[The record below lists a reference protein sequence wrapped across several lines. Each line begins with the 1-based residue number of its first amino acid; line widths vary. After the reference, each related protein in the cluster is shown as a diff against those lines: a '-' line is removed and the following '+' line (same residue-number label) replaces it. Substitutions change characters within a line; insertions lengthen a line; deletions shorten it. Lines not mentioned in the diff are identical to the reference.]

1 MQLRIVLQFL
11 LNNLASWREFSIKA
25 SLKRG
30 RGPNWSLWTPCT
42 GIVTDQSL
50 PQLPVDMMHKFVNMS
65 PSPYTWVFFG
75 CILYSNHCLT
85 LCRNG
90 CCQEESLYQAAGCYA
105 KTIGRANLEGV
116 RFSQP
121 VLQEE
126 TTRET

>member
-1 MQLRIVLQFL
+1 MQLEIVLQFL
-11 LNNLASWREFSIKA
+11 LNNLASWRDFSTKA

-30 RGPNWSLWTPCT
+30 HGPNWSLWIPCT
-42 GIVTDQSL
+42 GIMTDQRL
-50 PQLPVDMMHKFVNMS
+50 PQLPVDKTHKFVNVS
-65 PSPYTWVFFG
+65 LLPYTWVFFG
-75 CILYSNHCLT
+75 CILYSNRYLT

-90 CCQEESLYQAAGCYA
+90 YYQEENLYQAAGCYA
-105 KTIGRANLEGV
+105 KTTGRANLEGV